1 MSKNYATVN
10 PCVMCMPMGSVL
22 AFRGIENTMPMF
34 HGSQGC
40 STYIR
45 LHLAHHFREPIDIA
59 SSALSESGAVYGGTA
74 NLKMGLKNVIKGYN
88 PSIIGVATTCLAET
102 IGEDVPNIISEF
114 RQEEGMA
121 DDITIIPVSTPS
133 YKGSHEEGYNETLK
147 AIVQSLASPTLP
159 NEKVNLIVGAIVSP
173 ADIRY
178 IKQIMEDFNC
188 DRILLPDFSDTF
200 DAPLVEN
207 NPKIPAGGTSIDDVK
222 DVANSNE
229 TLNLGICSQVAGAG
243 EYLENTFNIQHTRLP
258 LPIGL
263 EYTDMFV
270 GKLEE
275 ITGNPLP
282 KKYESERG
290 RLLDTMVDVHKYVAN
305 VKIAVFGDTDIVL
318 GITKL
323 VSEIGMNPVVI
334 ASGAGNP
341 VFAEAVK
348 NIAPDSTILHG
359 CDFTDIHREI
369 KNRDVEMMIGPFTG
383 RQISMKESIPLIRV
397 GLPNHDRV
405 GAARQLVLGYEG
417 AGRLVDTITN
427 TMLELEDKN
436 KTVPDLII

>member
-59 SSALSESGAVYGGTA
+59 SSALSERGAVYGGTD
-74 NLKMGLKNVIKGYN
+74 NLKMGLKNVIEGYN
-88 PSIIGVATTCLAET
+88 PRIIGVATTCLAET
-102 IGEDVPNIISEF
+102 IGEDVPGIISEF

-133 YKGSHEEGYNETLK
+133 YRGSHEEGYNETLK
-147 AIVQSLASPTLP
+147 AIVQSLASPALP
-159 NEKVNLIVGAIVSP
+159 NEKLNLVIGAIVSP

-178 IKQIMEDFNC
+178 LKQMLDELNC
-188 DRILLPDFSDTF
+188 NRILLPDFSDTF

-207 NPKIPAGGTSIDDVK
+207 NPKMPAGGTPIDDVK
-222 DVANSNE
+222 DMANSSE
-229 TLNLGICSQVAGAG
+229 TLSLGICTQAASAGG
-243 EYLENTFNIQHTRLP
+243 YLENTFNIPHTRLP

-263 EYTDMFV
+263 EYTDMFAW
-270 GKLEE
+270 KLEE
-275 ITGNPLP
+275 ITGQPLP
-282 KKYESERG
+282 GKYESERG
-290 RLLDTMVDVHKYVAN
+290 RLLDTMVDVHKYVAH
-305 VKIAVFGDTDIVL
+305 VKICVFGDTDTVL

-323 VSEIGMNPVVI
+323 VSEIGMDPVVI
-334 ASGAGNP
+334 ASGTHNP

-348 NIAPDSTILHG
+348 NITPGSTILHG

-369 KNRDVEMMIGPFTG
+369 KNHGVELMLGPFTG
-383 RQISMKESIPLIRV
+383 RQISMKENIPLIRV

-405 GAARQLVLGYEG
+405 GAARQLVVGYEG
-417 AGRLVDTITN
+417 AARLVDTITN
-427 TMLELEDKN
+427 TLLELEDKN
-436 KTVPDLII
+436 KTVTELII